1 MNFKIEDLIHLLIF
15 GFLGLLGGTARYL
28 HTHSK
33 TYSLKSYASMVVT
46 SIMVAIIV
54 CFIVM
59 QKTNTS
65 GFLISVGIT
74 SGYLG
79 SRLFDLLAEWF
90 LGQVEKFL
98 NRNFDGEYHHE
109 DYEEETE
116 GEVENDY

>member
-1 MNFKIEDLIHLLIF
+1 
-15 GFLGLLGGTARYL
+15 
-28 HTHSK
+28 
-33 TYSLKSYASMVVT
+33 MVY
-46 SIMVAIIV
+46 I
-54 CFIVM
+54 FIVM

-98 NRNFDGEYHHE
+98 NRNFDGDYHHE
-109 DYEEETE
+109 DEEYEEI
-116 GEVENDY
+116 ENDD

>member
-1 MNFKIEDLIHLLIF
+1 MNFKIEDLIHFFIF

-28 HTHSK
+28 NTHSK

-46 SIMVAIIV
+46 SILVSIIV

-65 GFLISVGIT
+65 GFLIAVGIT

-90 LGQVEKFL
+90 LGQVEKIL
-98 NRNFDGEYHHE
+98 NKSYNNEELNEEY
-109 DYEEETE
+109 E
-116 GEVENDY
+116 GEDE